1 MARDENDSVV
11 GSDGEGFWSIMERR
25 ISRRRLL
32 RNGAIATSVM
42 VVGCSDDDDP
52 LPNQNDSGV
61 GTPDAA
67 TQPMDA
73 GTLPTMD
80 ASAADAA
87 TDAAAPST
95 KALNFKAVSKGLQ
108 DFVRVPEGYSAFVIA
123 ALGDPIHADVPAYK
137 NDGTETDF
145 AQRIGDHGDALSYFP
160 IPKGGQSST
169 EGLLVQNHEA
179 LTDTYLHAAGP
190 TASPIADKTA
200 TDARPLAEVIKE
212 QEAHGISSIKIGKGA
227 LTSKWSVDRGFA
239 GNTRWHVNT
248 EMVLSGPAAGSP
260 QMITK
265 LSPNGTTCFGTLNNC
280 GNGVTPWGTYLSGE
294 ENWAFYFAR
303 GDDAAADAGRDARF
317 ARQGIAA
324 KNVDAV
330 AKTAP
335 FNYRGWDRADG
346 GSDLQKR
353 FDCTIKGAT
362 AADDFRFEPNH
373 FGYVVELDPYLPT
386 QKAKKR
392 TALGRMAHEGAW
404 FGPVV
409 AGKPL
414 VVYMG
419 DDSRNEYL
427 YKFVSTALW
436 SPADA
441 NLGLA
446 AGDKYLDSGKL
457 YAARFNADGSGE
469 WLLLSKDNAQLASFA
484 DLADIVINPR
494 LAADAVSAT
503 KMDRPEWG
511 AVNPLNGEFY
521 LTLTNNSTRGL
532 TGPAVDAAN
541 PRTYE
546 DLKGTTTQKG
556 NVNGHIIRLRE
567 TGDDAAAVSFGWDVY
582 VFGAQAD
589 ADAATV
595 NLSALTADN
604 DFSSPDG
611 LWFDSRGVLWVQT
624 DDGAYTDVT
633 NCMMLAAFP
642 GRVGDGGEVNVGA
655 QKTRLGKK
663 PGDELR
669 RFLVGVPGCEITGVD
684 MTPDYKTMFVNI
696 QHPGETG
703 TLAKL
708 QSTWPSTTSDDATV
722 AGAPNTRPR
731 TATIVISR
739 NDGGLIGA

>member
-1 MARDENDSVV
+1 MARDENNPVPC
-11 GSDGEGFWSIMERR
+11 SDGEGLWSIMERR

-32 RNGAIATSVM
+32 RNGAIATGVM

-52 LPNQNDSGV
+52 VPSPSDSGV
-61 GTPDAA
+61 GGSDAA
-67 TQPMDA
+67 TRPMDA
-73 GTLPTMD
+73 GTLPTLD
-80 ASAADAA
+80 ASPPDSAADAA
-87 TDAAAPST
+87 APEPKGLT
-95 KALNFKAVSKGLQ
+95 FKAIPKGLQ
-108 DFVRVPEGYSAFVIA
+108 DFIRVPEGYSAFVIA
-123 ALGDPIHADVPAYK
+123 ALGDPIQAGVPAYK
-137 NDGTETDF
+137 NDGSETDF
-145 AQRIGDHGDALSYFP
+145 AQRIGDHGDALAYFP
-160 IPKGGQSST
+160 FPKGGRSSS

-179 LTDTYLHAAGP
+179 LTDTYLHMAGP

-200 TDARPLAEVIKE
+200 TQPRPLAEVVKE
-212 QEAHGISSIKIGKGA
+212 QEAHGISLVKISKA
-227 LTSKWSVDRGFA
+227 AMTSRWSVDRTFA
-239 GNTRWHVNT
+239 GNARWHVNT

-260 QMITK
+260 QVITK
-265 LSPNGTTCFGTLNNC
+265 LSPNGTACFGTLNNC

-294 ENWAFYFAR
+294 ENWAFYFSR
-303 GDDAAADAGRDARF
+303 GDDAAADAGRDAKF

-346 GSDLQKR
+346 GTDLQKR
-353 FDCTIKGAT
+353 FNCTITGAT
-362 AADDFRFEPNH
+362 AAEDFRFEPNH
-373 FGYVVELDPYLPT
+373 FGYVVELDPYVPT

-427 YKFVSTALW
+427 YKFVSTAAW

-446 AGDKYLDSGKL
+446 AGDKYLDAGNL
-457 YAARFNADGSGE
+457 YVARFNEDGSGE
-469 WLLLSKDNAQLASFA
+469 WLLLSKANAQLAAFA
-484 DLADIVINPR
+484 DQADIVINPR
-494 LAADAVSAT
+494 SAADAVSAT

-511 AVNPLNGEFY
+511 AVNPTNGEFY

-541 PRTYE
+541 PRSYE
-546 DLKGTTTQKG
+546 DMKGTTAQKG

-567 TGDDAAAVSFGWDVY
+567 TADDPVATRFSWDVY

-589 ADAATV
+589 ADATTV

-624 DDGAYTDVT
+624 DDGAYNDVT

-642 GRVGDGGEVNVGA
+642 GRVGDGSELTVGS
-655 QKTRLGKK
+655 QKTRIGKK

-696 QHPGETG
+696 QHPGESG
-703 TLAKL
+703 TLTKL
-708 QSTWPSTTSDDATV
+708 QSTWPSATTDDATV

-739 NDGGLIGA
+739 TDGGTIGA